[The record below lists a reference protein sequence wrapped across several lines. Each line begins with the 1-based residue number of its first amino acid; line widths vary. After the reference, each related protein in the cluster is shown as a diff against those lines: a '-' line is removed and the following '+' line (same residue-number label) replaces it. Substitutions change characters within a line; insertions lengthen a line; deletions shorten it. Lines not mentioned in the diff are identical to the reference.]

1 MGRQI
6 SRWLISPGSFEG
18 RGRGRGEAKKYRRL
32 RTSAK
37 KLGGRR

>member
-18 RGRGRGEAKKYRRL
+18 RGREEAKKFPE
-32 RTSAK
+32 AK
-37 KLGGRR
+37 DLC